1 MIASLLLTLLPSLA
15 VATTPADFDSLALP
29 QQSSAQSYPAIEER
43 MQWFTDARFG
53 MFIHW
58 GPVALTGK
66 EIGWSRGTQTPAE
79 KYDKLYKRWNPEQ
92 FNADEWAQ
100 LAADAG
106 MKYLVLTTKHH
117 DGFCLWDSE
126 LTHYDVVDGP
136 FKRDIVAELAAA
148 CEKRGIRFCA
158 YYSVLDWWHPHYTPQ
173 NMRFGGPGEQLS
185 GMKPSMDVYVSYM
198 KGQLRELVEN
208 YNPGMIWFDGEWEE
222 PWSRQR
228 GEDLAEFMLELNP
241 KILFNNRVGKGRTAY
256 QDGSNPGDFDTPE
269 QKIGHFQVERPWET
283 CMTVAT
289 QWAWKPNDPA
299 KSLRECVQA
308 LVRCVAGDGNFLF
321 NVGPQA
327 DGRIDPLHAQRLKQ
341 MGEWLKYNGDTI
353 YGTRGGPWQTSRWGG
368 ATTRGNKIWLHVLEW
383 DGNRLNLPAFGQRI
397 EELTLRRRMG
407 SEGKTH
413 LSEVVKWEQLE
424 SGALTLQLDSRFHDP
439 IDTILELTV
448 AEPVK
453 QLAQSGGAM
462 PDFLVQNGGG
472 EWISKSASFRASSTS
487 QWDRKNDHALLLN
500 PRANNPEYAF
510 HTEHESAPWV
520 EVDLGKVHRIVG
532 AEIENRP
539 GYQSRSNN
547 LSMSV
552 SCDGKNWQ
560 QIWQAKNSKDYW
572 QITTPAFASARYV
585 RLQTNNS
592 GGSPQPFHLRS
603 IKIYGRDAEWAN
615 ETEAALS
622 EAGEARAKLEQAL
635 LHYQARGEMRKLA
648 AVEFLIQN
656 MPGRGYARLGF
667 KKADG
672 VEVPFEA
679 LDYANLKEAEVAFA
693 ALEKEHGS
701 LNYGKVDGVLDF
713 QTMTAEFLIENTDLA
728 FEAWQSK
735 PWAKQLSFDA
745 FCEHILPYR
754 CSDEP
759 LDAWRKP
766 LMEKFAHLESELSD
780 PLNAGEASGK
790 ISGEVHKMVR
800 FWDLYYLHPTDQGYS
815 EMLASGTGRCEDIS
829 NMISFANRAN
839 GIAVASDYTPAWAN
853 RDNNHAWNAVLG
865 PDGRGNAPIHNVAAK
880 VYRKTYARQKDC
892 WADKAGPNEQI
903 PRWLARRHYID
914 VTDQY
919 FDTTD
924 VRVELTTPAPQHSTL
939 AYLCVFNG
947 GEWIAIQGGE
957 VENGVATFERMGR
970 GILLLPAWYDGS
982 QLIPAAAP
990 LTIEADGKLTMLDG
1004 VGGHGH
1010 GAVEGGSG
1018 GGGHGAIDITTT
1030 KPETGDDDTLRP
1042 IPAIQVQ
1049 AGQQYELFVWDNGWQ
1064 SRGKKTAGDQ
1074 PVRFEK
1080 LPPNRLFW
1088 VTGEQ
1093 GRRLERPFTLEGGKQ
1108 RMW

>member
-1 MIASLLLTLLPSLA
+1 MIASLILSTLLFPAASA
-15 VATTPADFDSLALP
+15 ATFAP
-29 QQSSAQSYPAIEER
+29 QSAAPQEAEVQAYPAIEER

-58 GPVALTGK
+58 GPVALTGQ
-66 EIGWSRGTQTPAE
+66 EIGWSRGTKTPAE
-79 KYDKLYKRWNPEQ
+79 KYDGLYKRWNPSK
-92 FNADEWAQ
+92 FDADAWAQ

-117 DGFCLWDSE
+117 DGFCLWDSK
-126 LTHYDVVDGP
+126 LTPYDVMESP
-136 FKRDIVAELAAA
+136 FRRDVVAELAAA

-173 NMRFGGPGEQLS
+173 NMRFGGPGVVLS
-185 GMKPSMDVYVSYM
+185 GMKPSMDVYVNYM
-198 KGQLRELVEN
+198 KGQLEELIHN

-222 PWSRQR
+222 AWSKER
-228 GEDLAEFMLELNP
+228 GEDLTKFMHQLNDRV
-241 KILFNNRVGKGRTAY
+241 LFNNRIGKGRTAY

-269 QKIGHFQVERPWET
+269 QKIGHFQVSRPWET

-299 KSLRECVQA
+299 KSLRQCIQS
-308 LVRCVAGDGNFLF
+308 LVRCAAGDGNFLF

-327 DGRIDPLHAQRLKQ
+327 DGEIDPFHAQRLRE
-341 MGEWLKYNGDTI
+341 MGEWMRLNGDTI
-353 YGTRGGPWQTSRWGG
+353 YGTRGGPWQTARWGG
-368 ATTRGNKIWLHVLEW
+368 ATTRGNKIWLHVLDWEG
-383 DGNRLNLPAFGQRI
+383 DRLNLPPFGQEI
-397 EELTLRRRMG
+397 TAVKLRRSGAQGTSTLMDAVDW
-407 SEGKTH
+407 K
-413 LSEVVKWEQLE
+413 QLE
-424 SGALTLQLDSRFHDP
+424 SGALTLKLEERFQDD

-448 AEPVK
+448 VEAVN
-453 QLAQSGGAM
+453 QLADPGGAM
-462 PDFLVQNGGG
+462 PTFLMENGGG

-487 QWDRKNDHALLLN
+487 QWDRKKDHGLLLN
-500 PRANNPEYAF
+500 PAANNPEYTF
-510 HTEHESAPWV
+510 HTEHEVQPWV
-520 EVDLGKVHRIVG
+520 EVDLGSVHRIVG

-539 GYQSRSNN
+539 GYQSRSNG

-560 QIWQAKNSKDYW
+560 QIWKAKRSKDHW
-572 QITTPAFASARYV
+572 QFATPSYASARYV
-585 RLQTNNS
+585 RLQTENEK
-592 GGSPQPFHLRS
+592 GSPQPFHLRS
-603 IKIYGRDAEWAN
+603 VKIYGRDAEWSS

-622 EAGEARAKLEQAL
+622 ESGQARAELEGAL
-635 LHYQARGEMRKLA
+635 HHYQKMADAQKLA

-667 KKADG
+667 KKTDG

-693 ALEKEHGS
+693 KLEKEHGA
-701 LNYGKVDGVLDF
+701 LQYGKVDGVPDF
-713 QTMTAEFLIENTDLA
+713 QAITAEFLIENTDLA
-728 FEAWQSK
+728 FEAWRSK
-735 PWAKQLSFDA
+735 PWAKSLSFDA

-759 LDAWRKP
+759 LEAWRKP
-766 LMEKFAHLESELSD
+766 LMEKFANLEAELSD
-780 PLNAGEASGK
+780 PNNAGEASGK

-815 EMLASGTGRCEDIS
+815 EMLESGTGRCEDIS

-839 GIAVASDYTPAWAN
+839 AIAVASDYTPAWAN

-865 PDGRGNAPIHNVAAK
+865 PDGRGSAPIHNVAAK
-880 VYRKTYARQKDC
+880 VYRKTYARQNDC
-892 WADKAGPNEQI
+892 WADKAGPNEQV

-919 FDTTD
+919 METTD
-924 VRVELTTPAPQHSTL
+924 VTIKLTSSAPEHSTL

-957 VENGVATFERMGR
+957 VRGELVTFERMGR
-970 GILLLPAWYDGS
+970 GILLLPAWYDGE

-990 LTIEADGKLTMLDG
+990 LTIAKDGSVRSLD
-1004 VGGHGH
+1004 
-1010 GAVEGGSG
+1010 GGSG
-1018 GGGHGAIDITTT
+1018 GGGHGAASLSGLAIDITTT
-1030 KPETGDDDTLRP
+1030 KPETGDDDTLIP
-1042 IPAIQVQ
+1042 IPAIQVK
-1049 AGQQYELFVWDNGWQ
+1049 AGQKYELLMWDGGWQ
-1064 SRGKKTAGDQ
+1064 SHGKKTAGEH
-1074 PVRFEK
+1074 PVRFDR
-1080 LPPNRLFW
+1080 LPPNRLYW
-1088 VTGEQ
+1088 VIGEH
-1093 GRRLERPFTLEGGKQ
+1093 GRRLERPFTIDGGKQ